1 MCVRARP
8 VYVCAPCVYVL
19 GGGLGRR
26 DDVVPG
32 SLNTEMSSR
41 PISPQFWAAGR
52 REWVGNGCSA
62 SQPSPNWSRA
72 LGLALWQRR
81 GHIPPTV
88 LLYTQDLWRCGF
100 CLVFPESQFGGLC
113 WRRRGKGIQ
122 VRQAAFQAMSH
133 WERRLRREHLPQE
146 TISLQSHQPRVPA
159 APALIQSSQAVLPM

>member
-1 MCVRARP
+1 M
-8 VYVCAPCVYVL
+8 
-19 GGGLGRR
+19 
-26 DDVVPG
+26 VPG

-146 TISLQSHQPRVPA
+146 TISLQSHQPPVPA